1 MIFSRKIIISHHL
14 LAKSWSQAMERSA
27 RRLKCNAV
35 VLELPNRPFLRR
47 RARFSVYL
55 GVVLKRI
62 LTYNFFVTNQH

>member
-1 MIFSRKIIISHHL
+1 
-14 LAKSWSQAMERSA
+14 MERSA

-62 LTYNFFVTNQH
+62 LTDNFFVTNQINIKKDMKFFTYNIP